1 MPISHAVLRGF
12 FRLFSVDFF
21 QNLRQMFS
29 PKRCYNIYL
38 IYSFAL
44 QWFIFP
50 MGFYKLTT
58 KNYKFSDF
66 EFLNYKG
73 LQKVWHYI
81 LFFV

>member
-1 MPISHAVLRGF
+1 
-12 FRLFSVDFF
+12 
-21 QNLRQMFS
+21 
-29 PKRCYNIYL
+29 
-38 IYSFAL
+38 
-44 QWFIFP
+44 

>member
-1 MPISHAVLRGF
+1 
-12 FRLFSVDFF
+12 
-21 QNLRQMFS
+21 MFS
-29 PKRCYNIYL
+29 PKRYYNIYL
-38 IYSFAL
+38 IYYDAL

-73 LQKVWHYI
+73 LQKAGHYI
-81 LFFV
+81 LFFL